1 MIIIILI
8 FSHILR
14 ICEKLN
20 FYLNNFKISPMTN
33 LKDTPKNNIF
43 NNYITNFY
51 YVMITITSV
60 GYGDYYPTSII
71 GRIFCFCLCLF
82 GMAIL
87 SLFVMHLTNLT
98 PCGLS
103 LNDEINK
110 TFLYIANDIEE
121 LEKLKN

>member
-1 MIIIILI
+1 
-8 FSHILR
+8 
-14 ICEKLN
+14 
-20 FYLNNFKISPMTN
+20 MTN

-98 PCGLS
+98 ILDAVEEKS
-103 LNDEINK
+103 FSSIIR
-110 TFLYIANDIEE
+110 LY
-121 LEKLKN
+121 KH